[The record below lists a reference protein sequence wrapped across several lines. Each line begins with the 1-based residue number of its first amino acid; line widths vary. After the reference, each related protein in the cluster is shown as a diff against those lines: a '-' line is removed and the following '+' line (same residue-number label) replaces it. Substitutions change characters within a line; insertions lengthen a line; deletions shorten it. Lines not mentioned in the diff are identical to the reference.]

1 MNLSITYFKIREI
14 LRHPLS
20 LVLIFFIPLGLTL
33 IVGHLVEKGQKQ
45 LEIPIAI
52 IDKDHSDF
60 SRLLVERISGQDK
73 LHLYKVSGEKASLLL
88 LRNDV
93 DSVFVIKKGFQKRLL
108 NGEREGIIE
117 VWTSPS
123 SMAEGIVREVI
134 ASETARL
141 TSDVKAADWVV
152 KVFKN
157 LDIHI
162 DQSKTWNA
170 AYGYTDSQWEPEPL
184 MTIQYEQHYVEES
197 VVDKSGLRE
206 SPYLRLW
213 TFFTMLGCFLTSD
226 WTVREKGVLFLRI
239 QSTYHGLVSYLI
251 QNTVALFLFH
261 LFQTLLAFYIFV
273 KTNIIQ
279 LRPELLLLMAVY
291 LFICMSFSVWSA
303 SFTKQIGSYYI
314 VSFLFMLI
322 IGILGGSYFP
332 VQEFS
337 STLLK
342 LSVFFP
348 QNLLLSSQQ
357 LKIQIPL
364 FVSGSIVLWMLAIRR
379 LQIKR

>member
-20 LVLIFFIPLGLTL
+20 LLLIFFVPLGLTL
-33 IVGHLVEKGQKQ
+33 IVGHMVEKGQKQ

-52 IDKDHSDF
+52 IDEDHSDF
-60 SRLLVERISGQDK
+60 SRLLVDRISSQAK
-73 LHLYKVSGEKASLLL
+73 LHLYKVSGENAERMLLK
-88 LRNDV
+88 NDV

-108 NGEREGIIE
+108 TGQREEIID

-123 SMAEGIVREVI
+123 SIAEGIVREVI

-170 AYGYTDSQWEPEPL
+170 AYHYTDSQWEPEPL
-184 MTIQYEQHYVEES
+184 MTIQYDQLYLEES
-197 VVDKSGLRE
+197 GEDRKELGD

-213 TFFTMLGCFLTSD
+213 TFFTMLSCFLTSD
-226 WTVREKGVLFLRI
+226 WIIREKGVLFLRI
-239 QSTYHGLVSYLI
+239 QSTYHGLVSYLL
-251 QNTVALFLFH
+251 QSTGALFLFH
-261 LFQTLLAFYIFV
+261 SFQTMLAFYIFG
-273 KTNIIQ
+273 KINIIQ
-279 LRPELLLLMAVY
+279 MRPELLMLMIVY
-291 LFICMSFSVWSA
+291 PFVCMALSVWSA

-314 VSFLFMLI
+314 VSFLFVII
-322 IGILGGSYFP
+322 IGILGGSFFP

-342 LSVFFP
+342 LSMFFP
-348 QNLLLSSQQ
+348 QNLLLSNDQV
-357 LKIQIPL
+357 KIHTPL
-364 FVSGSIVLWMLAIRR
+364 FVSGAIVLWMLAIRR
-379 LQIKR
+379 LREKR

>member
-1 MNLSITYFKIREI
+1 MNVSITYFKIREI

-33 IVGHLVEKGQKQ
+33 IVGNLVEKGQKQ

-52 IDKDHSDF
+52 IDEDQSDL
-60 SRLLVERISGQDK
+60 SRLLVERISGQAK
-73 LHLYKVSGEKASLLL
+73 IHLYKVSGEKAERML
-88 LRNDV
+88 LRNEV
-93 DSVFVIKKGFQKRLL
+93 DSVFVIKKGFQKILL
-108 NGEREGIIE
+108 TGEREHSIE

-170 AYGYTDSQWEPEPL
+170 AYDYTDSQWEPEPL
-184 MTIQYEQHYVEES
+184 MTIQYDQLYLEES
-197 VVDKSGLRE
+197 GADGAKMGD

-213 TFFTMLGCFLTSD
+213 TFFTMLSCFLTSD
-226 WTVREKGVLFLRI
+226 WIVREKGVLFLRI
-239 QSTYHGLVSYLI
+239 QSTYNGLVSYLI
-251 QNTVALFLFH
+251 QNTVALFIFH

-273 KTNIIQ
+273 KANIIQ
-279 LRPELLLLMAVY
+279 MRHELLLLMIVY
-291 LFICMSFSVWSA
+291 LFVCMSFSGWLA

-314 VSFLFMLI
+314 VSFLFVI
-322 IGILGGSYFP
+322 NIGILGGSFFP

-348 QNLLLSSQQ
+348 QNLLVSSQQ

-364 FVSGSIVLWMLAIRR
+364 FVSSSIVLWMFAIRR
-379 LQIKR
+379 SKIK

>member
-1 MNLSITYFKIREI
+1 MNLSIAYFKIREI
-14 LRHPLS
+14 LLHPLS

-52 IDKDHSDF
+52 IDEDHSDF
-60 SRLLVERISGQDK
+60 SRLLVERISGQAK
-73 LHLYKVSGEKASLLL
+73 IHLYQVSGEKAERML

-108 NGEREGIIE
+108 TGEREQSIE
-117 VWTSPS
+117 VWISPF

-152 KVFKN
+152 KVYKS
-157 LDIHI
+157 LDIQM
-162 DQSKTWNA
+162 DSSKTWNA
-170 AYGYTDSQWEPEPL
+170 AYDYTDSQWEPEPL
-184 MTIQYEQHYVEES
+184 MTIQYDQLYLEES
-197 VVDKSGLRE
+197 GAGKSGFGD

-226 WTVREKGVLFLRI
+226 WIVREKGVLFFRI

-261 LFQTLLAFYIFV
+261 LFQTLLTFYIFV

-279 LRPELLLLMAVY
+279 MRPELLLLMFVY
-291 LFICMSFSVWSA
+291 LFVCLSFSIWSA
-303 SFTKQIGSYYI
+303 SFINQIGSYYI
-314 VSFLFMLI
+314 VSFLFVII
-322 IGILGGSYFP
+322 IGILGGSFFP

-342 LSVFFP
+342 LSVIFP
-348 QNLLLSSQQ
+348 QNLLLSSNQMN
-357 LKIQIPL
+357 IQTPL
-364 FVSGSIVLWMLAIRR
+364 FISGAIVLWILAIRR
-379 LQIKR
+379 LWIKR